1 MTSMNNKH
9 PSGSSPVSLNV
20 TKRSLII
27 SANKNESLKNY
38 IFQVRHKQSVDKDY
52 AKWDLSLPLP
62 KLPVPDLS
70 ETLKKYLNCI
80 KSIRD
85 EQAYKRTEA
94 IVNEF
99 LKSNG
104 LGERLQSILLKKAE
118 ESENWVS
125 LLRN

>member
-1 MTSMNNKH
+1 MNNTES
-9 PSGSSPVSLNV
+9 SGSSPVSLNV

-27 SANKNESLKNY
+27 SANKNDSLKNY
-38 IFQVRHKQSVDKDY
+38 ILQVRQKQSVDKDY

-85 EQAYKRTEA
+85 EQAYNRTET

-99 LKSNG
+99 LKPNG
-104 LGERLQSILLKKAE
+104 MGEQLQRILLKKAE
-118 ESENWVS
+118 ESENWV
-125 LLRN
+125 N

>member
-1 MTSMNNKH
+1 MSAASMNNNE
-9 PSGSSPVSLNV
+9 SCGSSTGSLNV

-27 SANKNESLKNY
+27 SANKNDSLRNY
-38 IFQVRHKQSVDKDY
+38 ILQVRQKQSVDKDY
-52 AKWDLSLPLP
+52 AKWDLNLPLP

-85 EQAYKRTEA
+85 ESTYKRTEA

-104 LGERLQSILLKKAE
+104 MGEQLQSILLKKAE
-118 ESENWVS
+118 ESENWV
-125 LLRN
+125 N